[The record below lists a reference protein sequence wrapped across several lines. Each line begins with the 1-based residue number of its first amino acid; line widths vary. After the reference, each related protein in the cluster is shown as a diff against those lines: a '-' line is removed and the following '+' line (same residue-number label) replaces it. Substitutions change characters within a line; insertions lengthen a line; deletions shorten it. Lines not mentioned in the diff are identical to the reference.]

1 MFHQFPPTNDR
12 RHLIDRKNLHLL
24 VTCFYRRDSINL
36 SVFIEVI
43 CWAPRISH
51 CMVKSTGM
59 GSLQFFLEHIQ
70 PCQLV
75 YDLPSE
81 VPNSI
86 IIINCQV

>member
-1 MFHQFPPTNDR
+1 MLGTVNFT
-12 RHLIDRKNLHLL
+12 L
-24 VTCFYRRDSINL
+24 
-36 SVFIEVI
+36 
-43 CWAPRISH
+43 
-51 CMVKSTGM
+51 VKSTGM

-81 VPNSI
+81 VSNSI